1 MESSM
6 NNNLNAKE
14 KAYVALV
21 KELPCSV
28 CNEVGPSDAHHVK
41 QHRQYTVVALC
52 KSCHQGSKM
61 GWHGEK
67 RAWAIAKMDEIDA
80 LNVTVER
87 VMELILSR

>member
-1 MESSM
+1 M
-6 NNNLNAKE
+6 NNSMTAKE
-14 KAYVALV
+14 RAYVGLV
-21 KELPCSV
+21 KLMPCAV
-28 CNEVGPSDAHHVK
+28 CNAPAPSDAHHVK

-80 LNVTVER
+80 LNKTIENVIEY
-87 VMELILSR
+87 LNQN

>member
-1 MESSM
+1 M
-6 NNNLNAKE
+6 NSKPNALE
-14 KAYVALV
+14 RQWMAMV
-21 KELPCSV
+21 KNQPCSV
-28 CNEVGPSDAHHVK
+28 CNAPGPSDAHHIK
-41 QHRQYTVVALC
+41 QGNHFTTVALC

-87 VMELILSR
+87 VIDYIMQER

>member
-1 MESSM
+1 M
-6 NNNLNAKE
+6 NNSITAKE
-14 KAYVALV
+14 RAYVGLV
-21 KELPCSV
+21 KLMPCAV
-28 CNEVGPSDAHHVK
+28 CNAPAPSDAHHVK

-80 LNVTVER
+80 LNKTIENVIEY
-87 VMELILSR
+87 LNQN